1 MPVMRQVV
9 HLQKGGSSLVRYT
22 WHHQLQRQQRSSS
35 SHSRRSRSRGKQQRL
50 AAERGTHGKPP
61 TGFMVSMPR
70 GSLQAAS

>member
-35 SHSRRSRSRGKQQRL
+35 SRSRRSRSRGKQQRL

>member
-35 SHSRRSRSRGKQQRL
+35 SRSRGKQQRL